1 MKFAYEANAWGGVIG
16 NPNAVT
22 DLGTGF
28 YVTPGDVNATLA
40 TIAAAGYT
48 GIELF
53 DGNLLPF
60 EESMDEFTAAAR
72 GAGLEVVGVYSGG
85 HFIYRDAH
93 ADELARFDRSIALA
107 SAAGARHYVVGGG
120 AIRSTGRREE
130 DFVVAGELLST
141 VADRARAVGLV
152 PSYHP
157 HLGSLAQTPEQIDAL
172 FAATSIGLCADVAH
186 IAAGGGDAAAV
197 ITKYADRLDYL
208 HLKDVDLATNAFLP
222 LREGDLDLAAVIDAA
237 VAAGYDDWVTVE
249 LDGYPGDQAAAA
261 ARSLAYLKAS
271 KLGA

>member
-120 AIRSTGRREE
+120 AIRSTVSPSISRVSARWMTRSRPRWPWHPIRRPPTC
-130 DFVVAGELLST
+130 AR
-141 VADRARAVGLV
+141 RASR
-152 PSYHP
+152 
-157 HLGSLAQTPEQIDAL
+157 
-172 FAATSIGLCADVAH
+172 
-186 IAAGGGDAAAV
+186 
-197 ITKYADRLDYL
+197 
-208 HLKDVDLATNAFLP
+208 
-222 LREGDLDLAAVIDAA
+222 
-237 VAAGYDDWVTVE
+237 
-249 LDGYPGDQAAAA
+249 
-261 ARSLAYLKAS
+261 
-271 KLGA
+271 